1 MKTFAKQ
8 SNRDLS
14 DVFNE
19 TALIMHLQPNV
30 IEKDFWVCFLIDH
43 IFNDCK
49 YKDAFVFKGGTSLSK
64 VYHVIERFS
73 EDVDLILDWRKIIDD
88 EINPWQERSRSKQ
101 DKFNKQ
107 INAEAAK
114 FYKDI
119 LVPQL
124 NFELQQKNLT

>member
-43 IFNDCK
+43 ISTIVNTRMLSFLK
-49 YKDAFVFKGGTSLSK
+49 EEPVFLRFIMSLKDFQKM
-64 VYHVIERFS
+64 
-73 EDVDLILDWRKIIDD
+73 LI
-88 EINPWQERSRSKQ
+88 
-101 DKFNKQ
+101 
-107 INAEAAK
+107 
-114 FYKDI
+114 
-119 LVPQL
+119 
-124 NFELQQKNLT
+124 

>member
-49 YKDAFVFKGGTSLSK
+49 YKDAFVFKGEPVFLRFIMSLK
-64 VYHVIERFS
+64 DFQKM
-73 EDVDLILDWRKIIDD
+73 LI
-88 EINPWQERSRSKQ
+88 
-101 DKFNKQ
+101 
-107 INAEAAK
+107 
-114 FYKDI
+114 
-119 LVPQL
+119 
-124 NFELQQKNLT
+124 